1 MKFKIRYADQIV
13 GAFIVLALLVLIVSI
28 FMIGRSK
35 RWFVKDYQFR
45 TYFDS
50 ANGLTVD
57 MAVQYKGFTIGYVK
71 SVRLSDDDSV
81 EVFFSINKEYGNRVK
96 LGSLVELDVSP
107 IGLGNHFYF
116 YAGLGS
122 EELED
127 GSFVPTVSSNQ
138 GKTYVQMGL
147 ARVPPKNDSISNL
160 LAQTTSIMNNLNGT
174 MEEVRSAIT
183 GTDATTLGRTL
194 GGVETA
200 VDSLNGGLEPILADI
215 KRITSDL
222 EQFTAKLDEPG
233 GIVSA
238 AFGPGG
244 TTYADLEASLK
255 SVSGIL
261 RNLEQTTDYL
271 PREMPQVAG
280 LVTELRRT
288 LGSAEDL
295 LTALLNNPLLKNGVP
310 DRVQVE
316 SSGTSPRGIQ
326 F

>member
-1 MKFKIRYADQIV
+1 MKFKIRFADQIV
-13 GAFIVLALLVLIVSI
+13 GVFIILALLVLIVSI
-28 FMIGRSK
+28 FMLGRSK

-71 SVRLSDDDSV
+71 SFRLSDDDSV
-81 EVFFSINKEYGNRVK
+81 EVFFSINKDYGNRVK

-116 YAGLGS
+116 YSGLGS

-127 GSFVPTVSSNQ
+127 GSFVPTVNSSQ
-138 GKTYVQMGL
+138 GRTYIQMGL
-147 ARVPPKNDSISNL
+147 AQVPPKNDSISNL
-160 LAQTTSIMNNLNGT
+160 IAQTTSIMNNLNGT
-174 MEEVRSAIT
+174 LAEIRSAIM

-200 VDSLNGGLEPILADI
+200 VDSINGGLQPVLTDI

-222 EQFTAKLDEPG
+222 EQFTEKLDEPG

-244 TTYADLEASLK
+244 DAYVNLEASLK

-261 RNLEQTTDYL
+261 RNLEKTTDYL
-271 PREMPQVAG
+271 PQEMPQIAG
-280 LVTELRRT
+280 LVAELRKT
-288 LGSAEDL
+288 LGSVEDV

-310 DRVQVE
+310 QRVQVE
-316 SSGTSPRGIQ
+316 SNGTSPRGIQ